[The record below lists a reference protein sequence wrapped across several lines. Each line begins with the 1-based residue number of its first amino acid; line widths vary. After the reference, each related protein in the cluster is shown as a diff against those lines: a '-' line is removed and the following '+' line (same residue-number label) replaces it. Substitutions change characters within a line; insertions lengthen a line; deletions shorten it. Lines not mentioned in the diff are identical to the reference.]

1 MIKIELSKEEANEI
15 QTLRYSHPDPVIQ
28 KRLDCIWLKH
38 LQYKNTEIAKILNI
52 HHDTVTDYVK
62 RYQKGGI
69 PELEKKNYR
78 KDRSELNLH
87 KTSILEDFTKNPPQT
102 ISQACMRIETL
113 TGIKRK
119 PTQVGRFMKKIG
131 LKRLKCGYIPG
142 KADPVA
148 QEEFLETTLMP
159 ELEEAAKGGK
169 KKKKPFFSWIVLIL
183 SIQYL

>member
-1 MIKIELSKEEANEI
+1 MIKIELSKEAANQI
-15 QTLRYSHPDPVIQ
+15 QALRYSYPDPVIQ
-28 KRLDCIWLKH
+28 KRFDCIWLKH

-62 RYQKGGI
+62 LYKKGGI
-69 PELEKKNYR
+69 PELEKKKYR
-78 KDRSELNLH
+78 KDRSALNLH

-102 ISQACMRIETL
+102 ISQASMRIETL

-159 ELEEAAKGGK
+159 ELEKAAKGGK
-169 KKKKPFFSWIVLIL
+169 KKKKGRFVHG
-183 SIQYL
+183 